1 MEFLDPVTGK
11 WINSNRIPEEVRER
25 IADTVDWDSE
35 EARHRITGD
44 VDIFHDWVNNN
55 FGMRELNE
63 MLEPAD
69 GSEPVMPEEPF
80 KIDPD
85 NPGYKYHQKLVRL
98 YPDAEIRAQVVNDA
112 LERAMDGSK
121 HLPPDELY
129 DPDDEVDDY
138 HQW

>member
-1 MEFLDPVTGK
+1 MEFLDPVSGK
-11 WINSNRIPEEVRER
+11 WIDSRRIPEEVRER
-25 IADTVDWDSE
+25 IADTVEWENEDQ
-35 EARHRITGD
+35 RHKITGD

-55 FGMRELNE
+55 FDRHDLSE
-63 MLEPAD
+63 MLIPD
-69 GSEPVMPEEPF
+69 DDLQITPPEEPF

-85 NPGYKYHQKLVRL
+85 NPGYKYHQKLLRL

-129 DPDDEVDDY
+129 DPDDDGDDY